1 MRKPKIVAPIL
12 AAAVFASASVSF
24 AEAPAKRFAHPDRI
38 RYDGQCLTI
47 DGQDTFIFSGAFHY
61 FRTPKALWRERFQKI
76 KDAHFNAVETY
87 VPWNWCERDMPAGLD
102 DFSKTDLTDLK
113 DWLKMAQDEFGLY
126 TIVRP
131 GPYICAEWRGGG
143 FPEWLWSKQPH
154 PVDGKDWIRS
164 DDPTFLAWS
173 KHWYDQVIPVI
184 AAEQITRKPKGSKGV
199 ILVQIE
205 NEYDYWGGA
214 SPAQKKKHL
223 QFLYNTAT
231 ADGIDV
237 PIFTCWTR
245 EARGSNDPILSQVF
259 DSSNFYHRWGLNA
272 TSSASL
278 ELRAKQPDAPTMV
291 TELQGGWF
299 AEAGGQLSED
309 QGGIEPQQTNG
320 ITLTAIANNATLL
333 NYYMLVGGSNF
344 GAWGSNEI
352 LQTYDYNAPIRE
364 NGGGGE
370 KYEVVKALGAFL
382 AEHGR
387 DLVRSQ
393 LTPIEMQKDPNL
405 VVTVR
410 TTTDGAHLVF
420 CRNTTGDAY
429 HAKFNAKLPD
439 GITLSIDRQLP
450 AKLTEVLF
458 LPSGK
463 TASADGT
470 WWCEPAA
477 VPERPQV
484 SPPVRVATA
493 LTREDPGP
501 THWQPIPRGASLIGA
516 GLFSTDDVVYR
527 SKLTLSAEQVGKFTT
542 LKVKGGEAG
551 RLMLQ
556 ANVQVI
562 KPRSTGDGV
571 TFAVGGAL
579 RAGENEFGLLYE
591 NHGITGFGGGLNWQ
605 PGVRVVSLLQQ
616 GSAGR
621 PLEAWRVS
629 LLKEGQKPAVSPDV
643 DDSAWDKVVLNDAT
657 FSELAAAKQPGH
669 PPLTYPAAA
678 ILNGKAATAVYRT
691 AINLSD
697 KEVAA
702 KPVMLDL
709 QRIDDNGE
717 IYVNGQHVGSS
728 HSWRTPF
735 LADVSS
741 FVHAGNNTIAVV
753 VTNIDHDGGLTM
765 PAQIYSEEDV
775 VTLDTDLGT
784 LFTGVAQQWWQ
795 ASGGNEWKSVAL
807 DTTSPLAIRREKSGN
822 EGKPQTLA
830 RWFRTEF
837 ELPDPQAGVWAPW
850 NAIIN
855 ASGNG
860 FLYLNGHELGRFY
873 DSGPQRQFYLPECWL
888 KTGRGQKNV
897 LAMVLHP
904 ASGDALLKALEIRQ
918 SQAQAERR

>member
-1 MRKPKIVAPIL
+1 MNKNL
-12 AAAVFASASVSF
+12 AATLLAAVIAASAPVSF
-24 AEAPAKRFAHPDRI
+24 ADAPVKHFAHPDRI

-131 GPYICAEWRGGG
+131 GPYICAEWRAGG
-143 FPEWLWSKQPH
+143 FPEWLWLKQAEAH
-154 PVDGKDWIRS
+154 SKDWIRS
-164 DDPTFLAWS
+164 DDPTYLAWS

-184 AAEQITRKPKGSKGV
+184 AAEQITRKPKAAKGV

-205 NEYDYWGGA
+205 NEYDLWGGP
-214 SPAQKKKHL
+214 SEAQRKKHL

-231 ADGIDV
+231 AGGIDV

-245 EARGSNDPILSQVF
+245 EVRGSQDSILSQVF
-259 DSSNFYHRWGLNA
+259 DSSNFYPRWGLNGTA
-272 TSSASL
+272 KQTL
-278 ELRAKQPDAPTMV
+278 ELREKQPDAPTMV

-320 ITLTAIANNATLL
+320 ITLTAIANNATIL

-344 GAWGSNEI
+344 GAWGSNDM
-352 LQTYDYNAPIRE
+352 LQSYDYFAPIRE

-382 AEHGR
+382 AEHGH

-393 LTPIEMQKDPNL
+393 LTDIQMAKDPKL
-405 VVTVR
+405 VVTMR
-410 TTTDGAHLVF
+410 TTAEGAHLVF
-420 CRNTTGDAY
+420 CRNTSGDAY
-429 HAKFNAKLPD
+429 HAKFELKLPD
-439 GITLSIDRQLP
+439 GIALSIDRQLP

-463 TASADGT
+463 TSSADGT

-477 VPERPQV
+477 LPERPQV
-484 SPPVRVATA
+484 AAPVRVATA
-493 LTREDPGP
+493 LTRDDPGP
-501 THWQPIPRGASLIGA
+501 TQWQPIARDASLINA
-516 GLFSTDDVVYR
+516 GFLAKDDVVYR
-527 SKLTLSAEQVGKFTT
+527 SKLTLSPEQVGEFTT
-542 LKVKGGEAG
+542 LKTKGGEAG
-551 RLMLQ
+551 RLLLQ
-556 ANVQVI
+556 ANGQII

-571 TFAVGGAL
+571 TFAVSGAL
-579 RAGENEFGLLYE
+579 RAGENELDLLYE
-591 NHGITGFGGGLNWQ
+591 NHGISGFGAAMNLE
-605 PGVRVVSLLQQ
+605 PGVRSLSLLQQ

-621 PLEAWRVS
+621 PLEEWRVS
-629 LLKEGQKPAVSPDV
+629 LLKDGQKPQVSADF
-643 DDSAWDKVVLNDAT
+643 DDSAWDKVLLNDKT
-657 FSELAAAKQPGH
+657 FAELAAAKQPGH

-678 ILNGKAATAVYRT
+678 ILNDKSATAVYRT
-691 AINLSD
+691 SINLSD

-709 QRIDDNGE
+709 QRIDDEGE
-717 IYVNGQHVGSS
+717 IYVNGQQVGSS
-728 HSWRTPF
+728 HNWRKPF
-735 LADVSS
+735 LSDVTS
-741 FVHAGNNTIAVV
+741 FVHAGKNSIAVV
-753 VTNIDHDGGLTM
+753 VKNTDLDGGLTM
-765 PAQIYSEEDV
+765 PAQIYSEEGV
-775 VTLDTDLGT
+775 LTLDADLGT
-784 LFTGVAQQWWQ
+784 PFTGVAQQWWQ
-795 ASGGNEWKSVAL
+795 GAAGSEWKSITL
-807 DTTSPLAIRREKSGN
+807 DTTSPIPTRREKPKGEEKS
-822 EGKPQTLA
+822 ETLA
-830 RWFRTEF
+830 RWFSTEF
-837 ELPDPQAGVWAPW
+837 ELPDPLAGVWAPW
-850 NAIIN
+850 SAVIN
-855 ASGNG
+855 ANGNG

-873 DSGPQRQFYLPECWL
+873 DNGPQRQFYLPECWL
-888 KTGRGQKNV
+888 KTGHDEKNV

-904 ASGDALLKALEIRQ
+904 ASGDASLKGLEVRQ
-918 SQAQAERR
+918 YQAQAERR